1 MMAVITCG
9 GCHRAYVISPS
20 DVVEGCR
27 RMRIGEDCAVI
38 VAGLGVDSSQVG
50 IAYSI
55 GPILSRVC
63 LRSSALCIV
72 CTVLL
77 NPDM

>member
-1 MMAVITCG
+1 M
-9 GCHRAYVISPS
+9 PS
-20 DVVEGCR
+20 
-27 RMRIGEDCAVI
+27 GEDRAVI
-38 VAGLGVDSSQVG
+38 VAGLGVDLSQVC

-63 LRSSALCIV
+63 LRSSALCTV

-77 NPDM
+77 NPGT